1 MLTAQLCVNTF
12 RNKETSRDEFIFYSK
27 RLIRLLIEYALSLLP
42 FRVSHQLIF
51 IHLCLY
57 YVMMIQ
63 LVTGWNLPLSFLNA
77 NYHWCCVNRKLNDF
91 SLQSVTVET
100 PQGVAYEGKRM
111 DTGKVSVLSLSLSAS
126 LNTCRVLILEC
137 FAQLSIEVLFCLFLN
152 EWFIRI
158 LLTDLTVCLLCK

>member
-1 MLTAQLCVNTF
+1 MLVVSKYTWVFFMLTAQLCVFTF

-63 LVTGWNLPLSFLNA
+63 LVIGWNLPLSFLNA
-77 NYHWCCVNRKLNDF
+77 NYHWCCVNRKMNDF

-111 DTGKVSVLSLSLSAS
+111 DTGKVSSVLSSSL
-126 LNTCRVLILEC
+126 CIIERRVLI
-137 FAQLSIEVLFCLFLN
+137 FGVFLLN
-152 EWFIRI
+152 
-158 LLTDLTVCLLCK
+158 C